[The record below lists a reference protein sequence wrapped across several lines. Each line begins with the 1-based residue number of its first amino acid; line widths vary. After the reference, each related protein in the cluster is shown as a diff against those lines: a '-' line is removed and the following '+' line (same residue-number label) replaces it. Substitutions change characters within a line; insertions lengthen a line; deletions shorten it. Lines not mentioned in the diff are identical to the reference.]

1 MDIRLIFRNY
11 CWFINEGTHPS
22 IFRALLDWRRDIEK
36 VRQANPFDITLRYFW
51 NFGVSQGNE
60 IKQGAGKIFYT
71 RSCLI
76 SFDTERADSR
86 GRNADKRGIKF
97 LRKSALSQRKS
108 ARKVFERSETRARS
122 NGIRTKTDTGR
133 LGE

>member
-11 CWFINEGTHPS
+11 YWFINERTHSS

-71 RSCLI
+71 V
-76 SFDTERADSR
+76 
-86 GRNADKRGIKF
+86 
-97 LRKSALSQRKS
+97 RKYW
-108 ARKVFERSETRARS
+108 S

>member
-11 CWFINEGTHPS
+11 YWFINEGTHPS

-36 VRQANPFDITLRYFW
+36 VRQENPFDITLRYFW

-71 RSCLI
+71 M
-76 SFDTERADSR
+76 
-86 GRNADKRGIKF
+86 
-97 LRKSALSQRKS
+97 RKHW
-108 ARKVFERSETRARS
+108 S

>member
-11 CWFINEGTHPS
+11 YWFINEGTHPS

-36 VRQANPFDITLRYFW
+36 VRQENPFDITLRYFW

-71 RSCLI
+71 VHITLHVTFTQNVKLKNQNAKCLCSLRSRFIL
-76 SFDTERADSR
+76 
-86 GRNADKRGIKF
+86 
-97 LRKSALSQRKS
+97 
-108 ARKVFERSETRARS
+108 
-122 NGIRTKTDTGR
+122 
-133 LGE
+133 